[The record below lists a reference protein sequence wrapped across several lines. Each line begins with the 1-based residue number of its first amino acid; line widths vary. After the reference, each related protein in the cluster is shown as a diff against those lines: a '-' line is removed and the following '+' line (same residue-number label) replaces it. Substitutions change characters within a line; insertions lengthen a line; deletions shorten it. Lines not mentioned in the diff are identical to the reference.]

1 MKFGDVFMAF
11 FLGMP
16 LDQEEFD
23 KFFDESFIK
32 YFRDVPNGYD
42 QAMKLLDEVQQVSED
57 LKAMAK
63 ERFNRIY
70 EQSKKGVNNDDH
82 HQ

>member
-1 MKFGDVFMAF
+1 MNFGDVFMAF
-11 FLGMP
+11 FMGIP

-42 QAMKLLDEVQQVSED
+42 EVMRLIDEKAPED
-57 LKAMAK
+57 SKDMIR
-63 ERFNRIY
+63 ERMNKIY
-70 EQSKKGVNNDDH
+70 EQSKKGGNDDDH

>member
-1 MKFGDVFMAF
+1 MNFGDVFMAF
-11 FLGMP
+11 FMGMP

-42 QAMKLLDEVQQVSED
+42 EVMRLIEEQVPANSKD
-57 LKAMAK
+57 MIR
-63 ERFNRIY
+63 ERMNKIY
-70 EQSKKGVNNDDH
+70 EQSKKE
-82 HQ
+82 Q

>member
-1 MKFGDVFMAF
+1 MNFGDVFMAF
-11 FLGMP
+11 FMGMP

-42 QAMKLLDEVQQVSED
+42 EVMRLIEEQVPANSKD
-57 LKAMAK
+57 TIR
-63 ERFNRIY
+63 ERMNKI
-70 EQSKKGVNNDDH
+70 ELVSM
-82 HQ
+82 